1 MENEKNYKDLYDIE
15 KKIGTGSFGKVF
27 KAKIKDKEEY
37 VAIKIIDKE
46 KMKENLREQ
55 YLTEDIMNEYNK
67 IEKCLNREVDYM
79 KKCSINNIN
88 SIKVYNTY
96 NNEEEFVIVMELCD
110 ENLMHLLIRK
120 QKFSLSEIYNILM
133 QLNNTFKIMSLNKI
147 AHRDLKLQNILI
159 KYNNKE
165 KTDYTVKITDFGISK
180 VYENN
185 NNFETFTG
193 TLEYIAPEILNGKKY
208 NYKCDLWSLGIII
221 YMLYFKENP
230 FRGCSQKSIISKLE
244 KMGKNF
250 LKKSGNSIFDNLI
263 NGLLEKESKKRFSW
277 KEYLNHSFF
286 QKKPIEVI
294 FKINKSNE
302 KEKLINKKNTNG
314 INIEKV
320 NLDTYE
326 NSYSEGSFWEKVKNS
341 GKKIGIKPL
350 YIALLLYYSLSKASL
365 MNKAL
370 IIGSLGYFISPID
383 LIPDYIPFLGLSD
396 DVAFLMFTYYKINS
410 IIDDEIRDNAKKKIK
425 SIFGDD
431 YDKESIEDY

>member
-185 NNFETFTG
+185 TNFETFTG
-193 TLEYIAPEILNGKKY
+193 TLEYIAPEILKGKKY

-410 IIDDEIRDNAKKKIK
+410 IIDDEIRDKAKKKIK
-425 SIFGDD
+425 SIFGND
-431 YDKESIEDY
+431 YDIKSIEDF

>member
-1 MENEKNYKDLYDIE
+1 MRKIIKIYMIL

-27 KAKIKDKEEY
+27 KSKIKDKEEY

-46 KMKENLREQ
+46 KIKENLREQ
-55 YLTEDIMNEYNK
+55 YFTEDIMNEYNN

-88 SIKVYNTY
+88 SIKVYNIY

-133 QLNNTFKIMSLNKI
+133 QLNNTFKIMSDNKI

-230 FRGCSQKSIISKLE
+230 FRGYSQKSIISKLE
-244 KMGKNF
+244 TMGKNF
-250 LKKSGNSIFDNLI
+250 LKKSGNSIFDDLI
-263 NGLLEKESKKRFSW
+263 NGLLEKEPKKRFSW
-277 KEYLNHSFF
+277 KEYLNHLFF
-286 QKKPIEVI
+286 KKKPREFIY
-294 FKINKSNE
+294 KINKSNE
-302 KEKLINKKNTNG
+302 KEKLIDKKNTNG

-320 NLDTYE
+320 NLDNYE
-326 NSYSEGSFWEKVKNS
+326 NSYSEGNFWEKVKNA
-341 GKKIGIKPL
+341 GKEIGIKPL

-365 MNKAL
+365 INKAL

-383 LIPDYIPFLGLSD
+383 LIPDYIPILGLSD

-425 SIFGDD
+425 SIFGND
-431 YDKESIEDY
+431 YDIKSIEDF

>member
-88 SIKVYNTY
+88 SIKVYNIY

>member
-46 KMKENLREQ
+46 KIKENLREQ
-55 YLTEDIMNEYNK
+55 YFTEDIMNEYNN

-88 SIKVYNTY
+88 SIKVYNIY

-133 QLNNTFKIMSLNKI
+133 QLNNTFKIMSDNKI

-230 FRGCSQKSIISKLE
+230 FRGYSQKSIISKLE
-244 KMGKNF
+244 TMGKNF
-250 LKKSGNSIFDNLI
+250 LKKSGNSIFDDLI
-263 NGLLEKESKKRFSW
+263 NGLLEKEPKKRFSW

-286 QKKPIEVI
+286 KKKPSEFIY
-294 FKINKSNE
+294 KINKSNE
-302 KEKLINKKNTNG
+302 KEKLIDKKNTNG

-320 NLDTYE
+320 NLDNYE
-326 NSYSEGSFWEKVKNS
+326 NSYSEGNFWEKVKNA
-341 GKKIGIKPL
+341 GKEIGIKPL

-365 MNKAL
+365 INKAL

-383 LIPDYIPFLGLSD
+383 LIPDYIPILGLSD

-425 SIFGDD
+425 SIFGND
-431 YDKESIEDY
+431 YDIKSIEDF

>member
-185 NNFETFTG
+185 TNFETFTG
-193 TLEYIAPEILNGKKY
+193 TLEYIAPEILKGKKY